1 MDAIDIIYQLQRLGK
16 SQTRLALE
24 LGVSS
29 GVVNNVIHGRVTAHP
44 VAAHIATLIGCK
56 VEELWPSQY
65 AFKPRGPSK
74 RRRGVAVPLDIFD
87 VNPSVDGVE

>member
-16 SQTRLALE
+16 SQTRLARE

-44 VAAHIATLIGCK
+44 IAAHIATLIGFK

-74 RRRGVAVPLDIFD
+74 RRRAAALTKDNVAVSTATECL
-87 VNPSVDGVE
+87 E